1 MQTSYEAAPTPS
13 TPLRVVRVA
22 HGLSQAQLAERA
34 HLARVTVGALERG
47 ENVPQLG
54 TAQRL
59 AEVLGVE
66 IEDLFP

>member
-1 MQTSYEAAPTPS
+1 MRRRRRQAPHS
-13 TPLRVVRVA
+13 AWSGLRL
-22 HGLSQAQLAERA
+22 GLSQAQLAERA